1 MTFNSG
7 IKRTH
12 WITRYWFICL
22 SILYLIT
29 YLLWFV
35 KIDFAY
41 LLYMALLDIWFICSR
56 IVEYVIVSIYV
67 YELWHSILQCS
78 RKAGIWHAVLLTP
91 YYESPSFT
99 ISLLGT
105 TPISNRIP
113 WCLGPGMALSSSCCS
128 FFSGHSSPEMV
139 EKVGNDWWH
148 FWPFQPKI
156 HKSQGEKEE
165 SCLISSCFS
174 RKWRPFLR
182 CVVNVLEVYF
192 TFVAGA

>member
-1 MTFNSG
+1 MDLF
-7 IKRTH
+7 R
-12 WITRYWFICL
+12 
-22 SILYLIT
+22 YLI
-29 YLLWFV
+29 YLFMRSCLELWSM
-35 KIDFAY
+35 
-41 LLYMALLDIWFICSR
+41 LLYPYMYMNFGTEYCSVCR
-56 IVEYVIVSIYV
+56 N
-67 YELWHSILQCS
+67 
-78 RKAGIWHAVLLTP
+78 AGIWHAVLLTP
-91 YYESPSFT
+91 SYESTIFT

-113 WCLGPGMALSSSCCS
+113 TIFLGPGMALASSCCS

>member
-1 MTFNSG
+1 
-7 IKRTH
+7 
-12 WITRYWFICL
+12 
-22 SILYLIT
+22 
-29 YLLWFV
+29 
-35 KIDFAY
+35 
-41 LLYMALLDIWFICSR
+41 MALLDIWFICSR

-148 FWPFQPKI
+148 FCSFKMTWPFQPKI
-156 HKSQGEKEE
+156 HKSQGGKGGKLFDFQLFLKEVATFLKMCCE
-165 SCLISSCFS
+165 RVGSLLHFCGRSLDRKS
-174 RKWRPFLR
+174 RRTHTHTH
-182 CVVNVLEVYF
+182 CE
-192 TFVAGA
+192 